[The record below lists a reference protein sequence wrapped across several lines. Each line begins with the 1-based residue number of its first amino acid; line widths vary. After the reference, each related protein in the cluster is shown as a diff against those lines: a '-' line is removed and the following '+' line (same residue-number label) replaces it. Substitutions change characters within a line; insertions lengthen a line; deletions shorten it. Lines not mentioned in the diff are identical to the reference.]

1 MNPNTATE
9 NTVKNLSYEEI
20 IYQAQNAPKVLTSV
34 SAADQDDVSRAP
46 GLLLTKEEIISIK
59 RYEAAALELPSTLE
73 DVQNYLNYGDVNDVG
88 PGLEYKNFLDLFT
101 LTRNHA
107 LQWSPLYDEMK
118 LTGTKL
124 RIFAHSMSV
133 YGDSITQLYDGI
145 LSVKKLEKL
154 LEVNQVETLAQ
165 LKEIEVN
172 SGEKFPDIELEK
184 DTKKNLGSY
193 LSTIFDKVK
202 NNLEDT
208 QNVHKE
214 LTDFS
219 DTLHNRVVPKI
230 KTQLQ
235 LVSNNSVQADI
246 EVLKSAI
253 DARSLLIDEKSKEY
267 KALVEKS
274 ISNALS
280 FNLPGLVMGIYVG
293 VEADGVRVERNRLSE
308 AQKLDIEKLSKKD
321 KTLASLHHMKRYLQ
335 NLQLV
340 TFDADVATQNLRHVW
355 NVIYQYVKQS
365 QSSIDTI
372 NDALSLGLFMAEFKL
387 VIDPWRHIEKTA
399 DIFITAFKEAKE
411 EYKKNYIN
419 DNQH

>member
-1 MNPNTATE
+1 MKPNTATE
-9 NTVKNLSYEEI
+9 NIVKNLSYEEI

-34 SAADQDDVSRAP
+34 SAGDQDDVSRAP

-59 RYEAAALELPSTLE
+59 RYEAAALELPHTLE
-73 DVQNYLNYGDVNDVG
+73 DVQTYINYGDVNDVG
-88 PGLEYKNFLDLFT
+88 PGLEYKNFLDMFS

-133 YGDSITQLYDGI
+133 YGDSINQLYDGI

-154 LEVNQVETLAQ
+154 LEINKVETLAQ

-172 SGEKFPDIELEK
+172 SGEKFPEIALEK
-184 DTKKNLGSY
+184 DTKKNLGEY
-193 LSTIFDKVK
+193 LSSIFDKVK
-202 NNLEDT
+202 MNLEDT
-208 QNVHKE
+208 QNVHKQ
-214 LTDFS
+214 LTNFS
-219 DTLHNRVVPKI
+219 DDLHNRVFPKI
-230 KTQLQ
+230 KTQLK

-246 EVLKSAI
+246 DALKSTI
-253 DARSLLIDEKSKEY
+253 DARNLLIEEKNKEY

-274 ISNALS
+274 VSSALS
-280 FNLPGLVMGIYVG
+280 FKLTGLVMGIYVG
-293 VEADGVRVERNRLSE
+293 AEADGVRVERNQLSE
-308 AQKLDIEKLSKKD
+308 EQKVEIDKLSKKD
-321 KTLASLHHMKRYLQ
+321 QTLASLYHIKRDLQ
-335 NLQLV
+335 NLELV
-340 TFDADVATQNLRHVW
+340 TFNADVATQNLRHAW

-365 QSSIDTI
+365 QSSIDNI
-372 NDALSLGLFMAEFKL
+372 NDTLSLGLFMAEFKL

-399 DIFITAFKEAKE
+399 DIFITVFKEAE
-411 EYKKNYIN
+411 DEYKKNHID

>member
-165 LKEIEVN
+165 LKKIEVN

-399 DIFITAFKEAKE
+399 DIFITVFKKAEE

>member
-1 MNPNTATE
+1 M
-9 NTVKNLSYEEI
+9 
-20 IYQAQNAPKVLTSV
+20 
-34 SAADQDDVSRAP
+34 
-46 GLLLTKEEIISIK
+46 
-59 RYEAAALELPSTLE
+59 
-73 DVQNYLNYGDVNDVG
+73 
-88 PGLEYKNFLDLFT
+88 
-101 LTRNHA
+101 
-107 LQWSPLYDEMK
+107 
-118 LTGTKL
+118 
-124 RIFAHSMSV
+124 
-133 YGDSITQLYDGI
+133 
-145 LSVKKLEKL
+145 
-154 LEVNQVETLAQ
+154 
-165 LKEIEVN
+165 
-172 SGEKFPDIELEK
+172 
-184 DTKKNLGSY
+184 
-193 LSTIFDKVK
+193 STIFDKVK

-399 DIFITAFKEAKE
+399 DIFITVFKEAEE

>member
-1 MNPNTATE
+1 MKPNTATE
-9 NTVKNLSYEEI
+9 NIVKNLSYEEI

-34 SAADQDDVSRAP
+34 SAGDQDDVSRAP

-59 RYEAAALELPSTLE
+59 RYEAAALELPHTLE
-73 DVQNYLNYGDVNDVG
+73 DVQTYINYGDVNDVG
-88 PGLEYKNFLDLFT
+88 PGLEYKNFLDMFS

-133 YGDSITQLYDGI
+133 YGDSINQLYDGI

-154 LEVNQVETLAQ
+154 LEINKVETLAQ

-172 SGEKFPDIELEK
+172 SGEKFPEIALEK
-184 DTKKNLGSY
+184 DTKKNLGEY
-193 LSTIFDKVK
+193 LSSIFDKVK
-202 NNLEDT
+202 MNLEDT
-208 QNVHKE
+208 QNVHKQ
-214 LTDFS
+214 LTNFS
-219 DTLHNRVVPKI
+219 DDLHNRVFPKI
-230 KTQLQ
+230 KTQLK

-246 EVLKSAI
+246 DALKSTI
-253 DARSLLIDEKSKEY
+253 DARNLLIEEKNKEY

-274 ISNALS
+274 VSSALS
-280 FNLPGLVMGIYVG
+280 FKLTGLVMGIYVG
-293 VEADGVRVERNRLSE
+293 AEADGVRVERNQLSE
-308 AQKLDIEKLSKKD
+308 EQKVEIDKLSKKD
-321 KTLASLHHMKRYLQ
+321 QTLASLYHIKRDLQ
-335 NLQLV
+335 NLELV
-340 TFDADVATQNLRHVW
+340 TFNADVATQNLRHVW

-365 QSSIDTI
+365 QSSIDNI
-372 NDALSLGLFMAEFKL
+372 NDTLSLGLFMAEFKL

-399 DIFITAFKEAKE
+399 DIFITVFKEAE
-411 EYKKNYIN
+411 DEYKKNHID